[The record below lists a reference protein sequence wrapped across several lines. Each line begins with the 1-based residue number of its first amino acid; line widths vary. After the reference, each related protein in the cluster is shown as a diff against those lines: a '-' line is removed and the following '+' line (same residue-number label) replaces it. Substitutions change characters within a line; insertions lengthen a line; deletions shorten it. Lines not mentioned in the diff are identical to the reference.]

1 MTRCGS
7 LGFSGTS
14 QYTEARGEMFGAN
27 VAELHLAHA
36 LLEES
41 QALQWDIWS
50 NEVFPSLTKTH
61 DSRQHPPDAS
71 VLRRQHGE
79 RVQVRSL
86 AMLPEV
92 LVDQRYMFLSNT
104 AMFSRISDFR
114 SQLDATRMP
123 ICALTHSLYTKE
135 LSFGYS
141 WLLLSAEPH
150 DVIVASSNAAQQT
163 LENCFATAIDRISER
178 IAEAANQLRAPRIVK
193 IPFGTEIPKQ
203 QDLNR
208 EHARSLLKIPV
219 TAFVIL
225 YFGRITEEYKADL
238 DPLLQ
243 AVKCLDSHGCNPWLV
258 LAGQV
263 SDRAYMLHLERRLVA
278 LGLREKC
285 ICLEN
290 CPEFLKTPVYAAC
303 DVVVSPADSIQ
314 ETFGLTIL
322 EAMAHSRPI
331 IASNWSG
338 YRDLVEDGVTGFLIR
353 TIWPSEASEAASIMA
368 PTASPLTTAHYLAQR
383 TTIDCGELIDRLTL
397 FAKQPGLGIL
407 MGKTGRARVE
417 EQYAWPLIASR
428 FLALWEEQ
436 FVLASKKHHDYR
448 RKIFDNFIHYADVI
462 LSPTDILCRIHGD
475 DSTNAGTL
483 DSFSFHNDHARAQV
497 LQLLEMTS
505 TVPIQ
510 IGELRQG
517 GYDLDCILW
526 LAKKGLRRIVRMPS

>member
-1 MTRCGS
+1 
-7 LGFSGTS
+7 
-14 QYTEARGEMFGAN
+14 
-27 VAELHLAHA
+27 
-36 LLEES
+36 
-41 QALQWDIWS
+41 
-50 NEVFPSLTKTH
+50 
-61 DSRQHPPDAS
+61 
-71 VLRRQHGE
+71 
-79 RVQVRSL
+79 
-86 AMLPEV
+86 
-92 LVDQRYMFLSNT
+92 
-104 AMFSRISDFR
+104 
-114 SQLDATRMP
+114 
-123 ICALTHSLYTKE
+123 
-135 LSFGYS
+135 
-141 WLLLSAEPH
+141 LLLSAEPH

-193 IPFGTEIPKQ
+193 IPFGTEIPKE
-203 QDLNR
+203 QDLDR

-243 AVKCLDSHGCNPWLV
+243 AVKHLDANGCNPWLV

-263 SDRAYMLHLERRLVA
+263 TDRVYMVHLERRLVA

-303 DVVVSPADSIQ
+303 DVVASPADSIQ
-314 ETFGLTIL
+314 ETFGLSIL

-331 IASNWSG
+331 IASSWSG

-353 TIWPSEASEAASIMA
+353 TIWPGEASEAASIML

-383 TTIDCGELIDRLTL
+383 TTIDGGELVDRLMVL
-397 FAKQPGLGIL
+397 ARQPERGIL

-436 FVLASKKHHDYR
+436 FVLASKEHHGHR
-448 RKIFDNFIHYADVI
+448 RKLIDNFSHYADVI

-475 DSTNAGTL
+475 ESTNAGTL
-483 DSFSFHNDHARAQV
+483 DSFNFHNDRARAQIR
-497 LQLLEMTS
+497 QLLEMTS
-505 TVPIQ
+505 TVPIP
-510 IGELRQG
+510 IGELRQ
-517 GYDLDCILW
+517 
-526 LAKKGLRRIVRMPS
+526 